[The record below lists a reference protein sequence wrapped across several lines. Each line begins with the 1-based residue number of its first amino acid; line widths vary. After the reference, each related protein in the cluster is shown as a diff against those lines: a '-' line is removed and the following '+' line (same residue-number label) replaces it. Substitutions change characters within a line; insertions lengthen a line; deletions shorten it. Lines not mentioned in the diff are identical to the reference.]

1 MAVLSRRQVLAGGL
15 GAAATTVTG
24 RLWAR
29 PAAAATSAPVPA
41 SVPAER
47 VLVMVTLSGGNDGLN
62 TVIPY
67 TDPVYQSQRPSLA
80 WGASQVVPL
89 ADGLGLTP
97 TMGGLGHAWADGRLA
112 LIRGVSYP
120 NPDHSHF
127 SSMAKWQSAD
137 PSGQSL
143 SGWVGRLL
151 DQLGN
156 PRLAVSIGSTLP
168 LLMTGEKVRGVTVP
182 TGGLSLP
189 LSRSGTSA
197 YTYMATAGGRQGVLA
212 DIAATDLELTSVGND
227 LSKVLASVPR
237 TKVAGGS
244 LGPQLDLVSRLIQ
257 GGAPAR
263 IYQVAVGGFDTH
275 VNEKSAHASVLG
287 QMDQAVTSFLTS
299 LGVHQSRVAVMAY
312 SEFGRRVAV
321 NASSGTDHGT
331 SGPVLV
337 VGGGGGPVVGG
348 FYGEEPALSDLD
360 NGDLKVT
367 TDYRDVYAT
376 LLGPLL
382 GFDPA
387 GPLGGRFND
396 MGFVRSA

>member
-1 MAVLSRRQVLAGGL
+1 MTLLSRRQVLAGGL
-15 GAAATTVTG
+15 GAAATTMTG

-29 PAAAATSAPVPA
+29 PAAAATSASDSVR
-41 SVPAER
+41 VPAER
-47 VLVMVTLSGGNDGLN
+47 VLVVVTFSGGNDGLN

-67 TDPVYQSQRPSLA
+67 GDSIYQSQRPSLA
-80 WGASQVVPL
+80 WSASQVIPL
-89 ADGLGLTP
+89 ADGLGLPT
-97 TMGGLGHAWADGRLA
+97 TMGGFGRAWTDGHLA
-112 LIRGVSYP
+112 VVRGVSYP

-127 SSMAKWQSAD
+127 SSMAKWQSGD

-151 DQLGN
+151 DKVGN
-156 PRLAVSIGSTLP
+156 SRLAVSIGSTLP
-168 LLMTGEKVRGVTVP
+168 LLMTGERIRGVTVP

-189 LSRSGTSA
+189 LSRPGTSA
-197 YTYMATAGGRQGVLA
+197 YTYMATAGPRQGVLA
-212 DIAATDLELTSVGND
+212 DIAATDLELTSVGTD
-227 LSKVLASVPR
+227 LNKILASVPK

-263 IYQVAVGGFDTH
+263 IYQVSVGGFDTH

-287 QMDQAVTSFLTS
+287 QVDQAVTSFLAS
-299 LGVHQSRVAVMAY
+299 LGPHQPRVAVMTY

-331 SGPVLV
+331 SGPMFV
-337 VGGGGGPVVGG
+337 VGQPVAGG

-376 LLGPLL
+376 VLGPLL

-387 GPLGGRFND
+387 VPLGGRFND
-396 MGFVRSA
+396 LGFIKSA

>member
-1 MAVLSRRQVLAGGL
+1 MTILSRRQVLAGGL
-15 GAAATTVTG
+15 GAAATTMTG

-29 PAAAATSAPVPA
+29 PAAAVSSGGAVTVPR
-41 SVPAER
+41 ER
-47 VLVMVTLSGGNDGLN
+47 VLVVVTLSGGNDGLN

-67 TDPVYQSQRPSLA
+67 GDPLYQSQRPSLA
-80 WGASQVVPL
+80 WSASQVIPL
-89 ADGLGLTP
+89 ADGLGLPT
-97 TMGGLGHAWADGRLA
+97 TMGGFGRAWTEGTLA
-112 LIRGVSYP
+112 AVRGVSYP

-151 DQLGN
+151 DKLGN

-189 LSRSGTSA
+189 LSRPGSSA
-197 YTYMATAGGRQGVLA
+197 YTYMATAGSRPGVLA
-212 DIAATDLELTSVGND
+212 DIAATDRELTSVGTD
-227 LSKVLASVPR
+227 LSRILAAVPR

-263 IYQVAVGGFDTH
+263 IYQVSVGGFDTH

-287 QMDQAVTSFLTS
+287 QVDQAVTSFLTS
-299 LGVHQSRVAVMAY
+299 LGPHQPRVAVMAH

-331 SGPVLV
+331 SGPVFV
-337 VGGGGGPVVGG
+337 VGQPVKGG
-348 FYGEEPALSDLD
+348 FYGEEPSLSDLVS
-360 NGDLKVT
+360 GDLKVT

-382 GFDPA
+382 GFDPS

-396 MGFVRSA
+396 LGFIRSV